1 MAEHLFS
8 LPLDLIMLLFSWGPW
23 AAPLPEYSLAL
34 YTGIDLEFGRTLAT
48 FGLALKFQID
58 VIIAMEGQNDQEI
71 KRVVLTGV
79 IFSYSGVFSGFVSVC
94 LG

>member
-1 MAEHLFS
+1 
-8 LPLDLIMLLFSWGPW
+8 
-23 AAPLPEYSLAL
+23 
-34 YTGIDLEFGRTLAT
+34 LAT